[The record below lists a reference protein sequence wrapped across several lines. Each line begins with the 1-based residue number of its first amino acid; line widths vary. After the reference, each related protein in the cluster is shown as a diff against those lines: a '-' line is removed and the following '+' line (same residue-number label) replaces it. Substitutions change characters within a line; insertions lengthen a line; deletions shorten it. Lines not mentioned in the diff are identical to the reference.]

1 LKILAIVGSP
11 RLKGN
16 TNYLV
21 DQALEEA
28 SKLGIE
34 TEKIILGNYKINPC
48 LGHDNCASLDSCLQ
62 KDDTAAIQ
70 DKFCQADG
78 VILATPVYYFNV
90 TAQMKLFIDR
100 TYFLYM
106 KNRKS
111 KAKTVGV
118 IVVANSEGIED
129 TLHTMEQFVDE
140 SFDIED
146 SQKLIVNGYAGRLG
160 DIKNNPKLIADA
172 RNMGKRMGYILKA

>member
-1 LKILAIVGSP
+1 LKILAISGSP
-11 RLKGN
+11 RPEGN

-34 TEKIILGNYKINPC
+34 TEKIVLCDYEVHPC

-62 KDDTAAIQ
+62 KDDTAAIL

-90 TAQMKLFIDR
+90 TAQMKTFIDR
-100 TYFLYM
+100 TYFLYE
-106 KNRKS
+106 KSRKS
-111 KAKTVGV
+111 RAKTLGV
-118 IVVANSEGIED
+118 IVIATCEGVED
-129 TLHTMEQFVDE
+129 TLHTLGQFMDE
-140 SFDIED
+140 AFDIKD
-146 SQKLIVNGYAGRLG
+146 DQRLIVIGYASKVG
-160 DIKNNPKLIADA
+160 DAKNKPKLIADA
-172 RNMGKRMGYILKA
+172 RNLGKRMGEILRG

>member
-1 LKILAIVGSP
+1 MKILAIVGSP
-11 RLKGN
+11 RPKGN

-34 TEKIILGNYKINPC
+34 TEKIVLSDYHVNPC
-48 LGHDNCASLDSCLQ
+48 LGHDNCASLNSCLQ
-62 KDDTAAIQ
+62 KDDTAAIL

-78 VILATPVYYFNV
+78 VILATPVYYFNI
-90 TAQMKLFIDR
+90 TAQMKSFIDR

-106 KNRKS
+106 KSRKS
-111 KAKTVGV
+111 RAKTVGV
-118 IVVANSEGIED
+118 IVIATCEGVQD
-129 TLHTMEQFVDE
+129 TLHTLGQFMDE

-146 SQKLIVNGYAGRLG
+146 GQRLIVTGYASKLG
-160 DIKNNPKLIADA
+160 DVKNNTTLIADA
-172 RNMGKRMGYILKA
+172 RNLGKRMGEILKG

>member
-1 LKILAIVGSP
+1 MKILAIVGSP
-11 RLKGN
+11 RPKGN

-34 TEKIILGNYKINPC
+34 TEKIILSDYHVNPC
-48 LGHDNCASLDSCLQ
+48 LGHDNCASLDLCSQ
-62 KDDTAAIQ
+62 KDDTAAIL

-90 TAQMKLFIDR
+90 TAQMKTFIDR
-100 TYFLYM
+100 TYFLYE
-106 KNRKS
+106 KSRKS
-111 KAKTVGV
+111 RAETVGV
-118 IVVANSEGIED
+118 VIVANSEGIED
-129 TLHTMEQFVDE
+129 TLHTMEQFIDE
-140 SFDIED
+140 TFDTVG
-146 SQKLIVNGYAGRLG
+146 SQRLIVTGYAGKLG

-172 RNMGKRMGYILKA
+172 RNLGKQMVENLTG

>member
-1 LKILAIVGSP
+1 MKILAIVGSP
-11 RLKGN
+11 RPKGN

-21 DQALEEA
+21 DQALEEV

-34 TEKIILGNYKINPC
+34 TEKIVLSDYQVNPC

-62 KDDTAAIQ
+62 KDDTAAIL

-78 VILATPVYYFNV
+78 VILATPVYYFSV
-90 TAQMKLFIDR
+90 TAQMKAFMDR

-106 KNRKS
+106 KSRKS
-111 KAKTVGV
+111 RAKTVGV
-118 IVVANSEGIED
+118 IAVATCEGIED
-129 TLHTMEQFVDE
+129 TLHTLGQFMDE

-146 SQKLIVNGYAGRLG
+146 GQRLIVTGYASRLG
-160 DIKNNPKLIADA
+160 DAKNNPTLIADA
-172 RNMGKRMGYILKA
+172 RNLGKRMGEILKG

>member
-1 LKILAIVGSP
+1 MKILAIVGSP
-11 RLKGN
+11 RPKGN

-34 TEKIILGNYKINPC
+34 TEKIVLSDCQVNPC

-62 KDDTAAIQ
+62 KDDTAVIL

-78 VILATPVYYFNV
+78 VLLATPVYYFNV
-90 TAQMKLFIDR
+90 TAQMKSFIDR

-106 KNRKS
+106 KSKKS
-111 KAKTVGV
+111 RAKTVGV
-118 IVVANSEGIED
+118 IAIATCEGIED
-129 TLHTMEQFVDE
+129 TLHTMGQFVDE

-146 SQKLIVNGYAGRLG
+146 SQRLIVTGYASR
-160 DIKNNPKLIADA
+160 ATF
-172 RNMGKRMGYILKA
+172 Y